1 MKPVW
6 IDGNKLTSMVDI
18 YMELG
23 ADTRSQATK
32 KKIKDCLETGGI
44 YNGHIVS
51 MEDPSKVKPKKIER
65 AKGDPLLPNLCT
77 HHLGFNPDDRE

>member
-6 IDGNKLTSMVDI
+6 IDGIRYSSLVNVYI
-18 YMELG
+18 ELG
-23 ADTRSQATK
+23 ASTPSTK
-32 KKIKDCLETGGI
+32 KKVKEFLGTGGI

-65 AKGDPLLPNLCT
+65 VKGDPLLPNLCT